1 MFLIFSINNDDG
13 IVSMAAPLD
22 LDQMHTFVAIAD
34 TGSFTRAAD
43 EVHRTQS
50 AVSMQMRRLEERI
63 GKPLFE
69 KEGRSNKL
77 SEEGER
83 LLSYARRLIHLN
95 RETLA
100 AFDDRRL
107 EGTIRI
113 GTPDDYADRFLPEIM
128 ARFARSNPRVELTV
142 ICEPTPGLVEHI
154 KRGNLDLALV
164 THDDARGQSEV
175 VRREPLLWVSS
186 ANHATHEQE
195 TLPMAFGRPNCIWR
209 RAACDVL
216 DRMNRDYRVLFTSFS
231 ATVITAAVLSGLAI
245 SVLPECALQA
255 RHARARRRRWLR
267 RPARLQDR
275 HHARP
280 YQPAGTG
287 RGAGPPHRREPR
299 QHLGSGRRGERH
311 VSTSRRWRRC
321 AANGSGRARSC
332 RVGDGVCYLRL
343 SKIVNFR
350 C

>member
-1 MFLIFSINNDDG
+1 
-13 IVSMAAPLD
+13 MATPLD
-22 LDQMHTFVAIAD
+22 LDQLQTFIAISD
-34 TGSFTRAAD
+34 MGSFTRAAE

-69 KEGRSNKL
+69 KEGRGNRL
-77 SEEGER
+77 TEEGER

-142 ICEPTPGLVEHI
+142 ICEPTPGLAEHI
-154 KRGNLDLALV
+154 KRGNLDLAIV
-164 THDDARGQSEV
+164 THNDARQSEV
-175 VRREPLLWVSS
+175 VRREPLLWVTS

-195 TLPMAFGRPNCIWR
+195 ILPMAFGRPPCIGR
-209 RAACDVL
+209 RAACEVL
-216 DRMNRDYRVLFTSFS
+216 DRMNRDYRILFTSFS

-245 SVLPECALQA
+245 SVLPECALRPGMRVLGDADGFGPLPDCKIGIMRGHTSRPELVEALA
-255 RHARARRRRWLR
+255 RHITESLDNISV
-267 RPARLQDR
+267 PAVEEN
-275 HHARP
+275 
-280 YQPAGTG
+280 GTFDFAALAAM
-287 RGAGPPHRREPR
+287 R
-299 QHLGSGRRGERH
+299 GRR
-311 VSTSRRWRRC
+311 
-321 AANGSGRARSC
+321 
-332 RVGDGVCYLRL
+332 LRPGQVL
-343 SKIVNFR
+343 PGW
-350 C
+350 